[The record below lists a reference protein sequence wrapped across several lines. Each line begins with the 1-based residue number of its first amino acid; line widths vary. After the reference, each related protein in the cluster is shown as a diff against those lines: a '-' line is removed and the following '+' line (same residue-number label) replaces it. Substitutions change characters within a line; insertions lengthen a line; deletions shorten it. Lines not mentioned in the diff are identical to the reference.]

1 MAIATHPNEAP
12 GTHVTTVGRVL
23 RAVVSLVNVTAASVL
38 ALIVTGILALA
49 IASNLSHDGTATF
62 FGREALI
69 VRSGSMTPA
78 FSTGDAVLVRHVS
91 GGELARLGVG
101 DVVTYRASATSRLLV
116 THRIMRTAVDA
127 EGNRTFI
134 TKGDAN
140 PQPDT
145 DAVAESAVVGTVTRV
160 VPRLGYLMY
169 ATQNRSTLLM
179 FGLSLI
185 LVRMA
190 LAMVRHAERQD
201 NTQPTNE
208 GTQ

>member
-1 MAIATHPNEAP
+1 MAIATHTNEAR
-12 GTHVTTVGRVL
+12 GKRATAVGRGF
-23 RAVVSLVNVTAASVL
+23 RAVVSVMHVTAAAVL
-38 ALIVTGILALA
+38 VLIVTGILALA
-49 IASNLSHDGTATF
+49 IASNVSHDGTATF

-101 DVVTYRASATSRLLV
+101 DVVTYRASTTSRLLV
-116 THRIMRTAVDA
+116 THRITRTVVDA
-127 EGNRTFI
+127 GGNRTFI

-140 PQPDT
+140 PQPDA
-145 DAVAESAVVGTVTRV
+145 DPVAESAVVGTVTRV

-169 ATQNRSTLLM
+169 ATQNRNTLLM

-190 LAMVRHAERQD
+190 LAMVRHAEGQD

-208 GTQ
+208 GTL

>member
-1 MAIATHPNEAP
+1 MAIATHTNEAR
-12 GTHVTTVGRVL
+12 GKRATAVGRGF
-23 RAVVSLVNVTAASVL
+23 RAVVSVMHVTAAAVL
-38 ALIVTGILALA
+38 VLIVTGILALA
-49 IASNLSHDGTATF
+49 IASNVSHDGTATF

-101 DVVTYRASATSRLLV
+101 DVVTYRASTTSRLLV
-116 THRIMRTAVDA
+116 VDA
-127 EGNRTFI
+127 GGNRTFI

-140 PQPDT
+140 PQPDA
-145 DAVAESAVVGTVTRV
+145 DPVAESAVVGTVTRV

-169 ATQNRSTLLM
+169 ATQNRNTLLM

-190 LAMVRHAERQD
+190 LAMVRHAEGQD